1 MFKLRNALTQNPT
14 FHTRTMFSIGEWP
27 DLTYWEP
34 RLSTIDL
41 QTTCMLIMALH
52 EHKPVLKGAI
62 RGRSMCLN
70 FPKEDGFVIAW
81 KSRLEVRIPQLLERL
96 EERYNVLFPA
106 VVEIPDDRS

>member
-1 MFKLRNALTQNPT
+1 
-14 FHTRTMFSIGEWP
+14 
-27 DLTYWEP
+27 
-34 RLSTIDL
+34 
-41 QTTCMLIMALH
+41 
-52 EHKPVLKGAI
+52 
-62 RGRSMCLN
+62 MCLN